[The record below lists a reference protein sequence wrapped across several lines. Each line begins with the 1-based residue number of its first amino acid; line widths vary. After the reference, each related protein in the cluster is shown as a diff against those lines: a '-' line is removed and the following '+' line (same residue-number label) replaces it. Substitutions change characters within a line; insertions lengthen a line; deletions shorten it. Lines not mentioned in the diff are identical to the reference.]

1 MRIKKSMATR
11 LLGAGA
17 ALLLAAGSV
26 VAQDDV
32 NAKVTSGWQALQ
44 AGNLK
49 EARAAFQSVIDAA
62 PNYDFGWYA
71 LGQIATREGKVDEA
85 IANFKKATELN
96 AEKFEYHYGLAAAY
110 RTKED
115 YAKAIATMNNAE
127 DLAKD
132 KQSSYYLH
140 LERGLSYL
148 SMRQYDRA
156 AADLQKAVT
165 AQPGQEMAHQRLGM
179 ALYGIEEFAG
189 ALDNLKKAAAKNPK
203 DYTTQL
209 YLSRAAIN
217 LGQREADKTRKAAYY
232 AEAVKAAQ
240 AAQTLKPGFEAQNTL
255 AKAHLG
261 AGSYDQAAR
270 AFQSV
275 LQSKPKYCAAQI
287 NLGQAYLGMEA
298 WKQASDALAKAVDC
312 DPKSTITLN
321 LLAFTYVKQDL
332 RQEAL
337 AAYEKS
343 YGMKA
348 DPAVAKHIELVKENI
363 RIAQENAEIEN
374 FNTEQR
380 AALEA
385 EKAEFERKQREYEE
399 QQRKIQEYKEK
410 DN

>member
-1 MRIKKSMATR
+1 
-11 LLGAGA
+11 
-17 ALLLAAGSV
+17 

-49 EARAAFQSVIDAA
+49 EARSAFQSVIDAA

-85 IANFKKATELN
+85 ITSFKKATELN
-96 AEKFEYHYGLAAAY
+96 ADKFEYHYGLAAAY

-115 YAKAIATMNNAE
+115 YTKAIATMNNAE

-132 KQSSYYLH
+132 KQSTYYLH

-148 SMRQYDRA
+148 SIRQYDRA
-156 AADLQKAVT
+156 ATDLQKAVQ
-165 AQPGQEMAHQRLGM
+165 AQPGQAMAHQRLGM
-179 ALYGIEEFAG
+179 ALYATEDFAG
-189 ALDNLKKAAAKNPK
+189 AVDNLKKAAAKDAK
-203 DYTTQL
+203 DYTTQI
-209 YLSRAAIN
+209 YLARGAIN
-217 LGQREADKTRKAAYY
+217 LGQREADKNKKAAYY
-232 AEAVKAAQ
+232 NEAVKAAQ
-240 AAQTLKPGFEAQNTL
+240 AAQSLKAGFEAQNTL

-270 AFQSV
+270 AFQAV
-275 LQSKPKYCAAQI
+275 LQGKPKYCAAQV
-287 NLGQAYLGMEA
+287 NLGQSYLAMEA
-298 WKQASDALAKAVDC
+298 WPQAADAMKKAVEC
-312 DPKSTITLN
+312 DPKSTLALN
-321 LLAFTYVKQDL
+321 LLAFIYVKQDL
-332 RQEAL
+332 RKEAL
-337 AAYEKS
+337 ATYERS

-363 RIAQENAEIEN
+363 RIAEENATIDN
-374 FNTEQR
+374 FNDDQR

-385 EKAEFERKQREYEE
+385 EKAEFERKRKEYEE
-399 QQRKIQEYKEK
+399 QQKKIQEYKEK